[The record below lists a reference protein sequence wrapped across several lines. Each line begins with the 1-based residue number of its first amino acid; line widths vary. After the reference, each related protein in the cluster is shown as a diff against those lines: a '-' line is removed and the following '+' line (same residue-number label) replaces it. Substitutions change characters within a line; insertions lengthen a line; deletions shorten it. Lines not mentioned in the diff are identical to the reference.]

1 MPWTMGQ
8 NGSATDA
15 GLRSVSIATHS
26 RPAARSIA
34 SRNGPIASM
43 S

>member
-1 MPWTMGQ
+1 MPWTIGQ

-15 GLRSVSIATHS
+15 GLWSVSIATHS
-26 RPAARSIA
+26 RDAARSIA
-34 SRNGPIASM
+34 SMNGPISSM